1 MGEIINKIVQTIVD
15 VVTGLAF
22 YFVMKNFIPTLSDN
36 TVIVITLILTALVAE
51 TVEMRF
57 KKN

>member
-15 VVTGLAF
+15 VVAGLAF